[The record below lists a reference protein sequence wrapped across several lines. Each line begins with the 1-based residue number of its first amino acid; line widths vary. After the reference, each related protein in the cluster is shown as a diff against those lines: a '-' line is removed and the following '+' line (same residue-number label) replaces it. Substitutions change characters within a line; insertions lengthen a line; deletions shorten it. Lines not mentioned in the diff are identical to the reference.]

1 MTDRV
6 VFCMWNKAVP
16 GREASADAAFRDA
29 VAYCQRLQEEGVI
42 ESHDEVFL
50 DPFGGLGGFMLI
62 KGQGDKLAR
71 LLTDPEWL
79 QVCIRG
85 NVSMDGFG
93 VVGGTTGEAG
103 LKMLE
108 MFLAAAKG

>member
-1 MTDRV
+1 MADRV
-6 VFCMWNKAVP
+6 IFCMWNKPVP
-16 GREASADAAFRDA
+16 GREAQADAALRDA
-29 VAYCQRLQEEGVI
+29 VAYCQGLQDAGEI

-71 LLTDPEWL
+71 LLMDPQWL
-79 QVCIRG
+79 QACIRG

-103 LKMLE
+103 LQLLDMLR
-108 MFLAAAKG
+108 AAEKG